1 MFLGKKLT
9 ETISQSLF
17 CPTVCYYQKI
27 FVPLPKNSI
36 IMPKENITI
45 KDIAARAGV
54 STGTVDR
61 VLHNRPNV
69 SQKALEKVNK
79 ALEELDYQP
88 NMYAS
93 ALAYNKTYTFYIV
106 LPKHEQ
112 DAYWDEIEEGAQACC
127 NFRRDFGIT
136 LKFVYYER
144 FNATAFTKMVREFFS
159 AKIDGVVIVPTTLE
173 QTARFTE
180 KLTERSIP
188 YVLLDSYMPDLKPLS
203 FFGQDSFASGY
214 FAAKMLMLIA
224 AKEKEIA
231 LVKQTRDGKVGSK
244 QQANRE
250 TGFRHY
256 MVDHFPEIK
265 ITEVDLPLDEERKEY
280 DGILEDFF
288 STHPKVH
295 HCITFNS
302 KAHIVGEFLQRTNRR
317 NVQIMGYDMVPK
329 NEACVRQGSISFLIA
344 QHAYQQG
351 YASVD
356 ALFHA
361 IVLKRAV
368 NPVNYMPIE
377 ILTKENVDFYRRTAI

>member
-1 MFLGKKLT
+1 MA
-9 ETISQSLF
+9 
-17 CPTVCYYQKI
+17 
-27 FVPLPKNSI
+27 
-36 IMPKENITI
+36 KEIITI

-54 STGTVDR
+54 SVGTVDR

-69 SQKALEKVNK
+69 SKKTLEKVNK
-79 ALEELDYQP
+79 ALDELDYRP

-93 ALAYNKTYTFYIV
+93 ALAYNRAYTFYCV

-112 DAYWDEIEEGAQACC
+112 DAYWDEIEEGALACTE
-127 NFRRDFGIT
+127 FRRDFGIK
-136 LKFVYYER
+136 LKFMYYER
-144 FNATAFTKMVREFFS
+144 FNAAAFTRMVREFLTEKF
-159 AKIDGVVIVPTTLE
+159 DGVIIVPTTLE

-180 KLTERSIP
+180 KLTERQIP
-188 YVLLDSYMPDLKPLS
+188 YVLLDSYMPDLKPLT

-224 AKEKEIA
+224 NKEKEIA
-231 LVKQTRDGKVGSK
+231 LMKQTRNGLVGSK

-256 MVDHFPEIK
+256 MVDHYPEIK
-265 ITEVDLPLDEERKEY
+265 ITEVDLPLDEEKKDY
-280 DGILEDFF
+280 DGILEKFF
-288 STHPKVH
+288 KEHPQVH

-302 KAHIVGEFLQRTNRR
+302 KAHLVGEFLQKTNRR
-317 NVQIMGYDMVPK
+317 NIQIMGYDMVPK
-329 NEACVRQGSISFLIA
+329 NVKCIHNGSISFLIA

-356 ALFHA
+356 ALFNA
-361 IVLKRAV
+361 IVMKRQV

>member
-1 MFLGKKLT
+1 MA
-9 ETISQSLF
+9 
-17 CPTVCYYQKI
+17 
-27 FVPLPKNSI
+27 
-36 IMPKENITI
+36 KEIITI
-45 KDIAARAGV
+45 KDIAAHAGV

-69 SQKALEKVNK
+69 SKAALEKVNK
-79 ALEELDYQP
+79 ALEELDYRP

-93 ALAYNKTYTFYIV
+93 ALAYNKTYNFYCV

-112 DAYWDEIEEGAQACC
+112 DAYWDEIEEGALACTD
-127 NFRRDFGIT
+127 FRRDFGIN

-144 FNATAFTKMVREFFS
+144 FNPPAFTKMVRELFS
-159 AKIDGVVIVPTTLE
+159 AKIDGVIIVPSTLE
-173 QTARFTE
+173 QTQRFTE
-180 KLTERSIP
+180 KLIERNIP

-224 AKEKEIA
+224 NKEKEIA
-231 LVKQTRDGKVGSK
+231 LMKQTRDGKVGSK

-256 MVDHFPEIK
+256 MVDHYPDIK
-265 ITEVDLPLDEERKEY
+265 ITEVDLPLDEEKKDY
-280 DGILEDFF
+280 DGILEKFF
-288 STHPKVH
+288 KEHPQVH

-302 KAHIVGEFLQRTNRR
+302 KAHIVGEFLEKTNRR

-329 NEACVRQGSISFLIA
+329 NEVCVRNGSISFLIA

-356 ALFHA
+356 ALFNA
-361 IVLKRAV
+361 IVMKRAV

-377 ILTKENVDFYRRTAI
+377 ILTRENVDFYRIKAI

>member
-1 MFLGKKLT
+1 MA
-9 ETISQSLF
+9 
-17 CPTVCYYQKI
+17 
-27 FVPLPKNSI
+27 
-36 IMPKENITI
+36 KEIITI

-61 VLHNRPNV
+61 VLHKRPNV
-69 SQKALEKVNK
+69 SKTALDKVNK
-79 ALEELDYQP
+79 ALEELDYRP

-93 ALAYNKTYTFYIV
+93 ALAYNKTYNFYVV

-112 DAYWDEIEEGAQACC
+112 EAYWDEIEEGALACTD
-127 NFRRDFGIT
+127 FRRDFGIN

-144 FNATAFTKMVREFFS
+144 FNNAAFTRMVREFFS

-180 KLTERSIP
+180 KLTERQIP
-188 YVLLDSYMPDLKPLS
+188 YVLLDSYMPDLKPLT

-224 AKEKEIA
+224 NKEKEVA
-231 LVKQTRDGKVGSK
+231 LMKQTRDGRVGSK

-265 ITEVDLPLDEERKEY
+265 ITEVDLPLDEEKKDY
-280 DGILEDFF
+280 DDILEAFF
-288 STHPKVH
+288 KEHPLVH

-302 KAHIVGEFLQRTNRR
+302 KAHLVGEFLQRTNRR

-329 NEACVRQGSISFLIA
+329 NVECIHNGSISFLIA

-356 ALFHA
+356 ALFNA
-361 IVLKRAV
+361 IVMKRAV

>member
-1 MFLGKKLT
+1 MA
-9 ETISQSLF
+9 
-17 CPTVCYYQKI
+17 
-27 FVPLPKNSI
+27 
-36 IMPKENITI
+36 KENITI

-61 VLHNRPNV
+61 VLHKRPNV
-69 SQKALEKVNK
+69 SKTALEKVNK
-79 ALEELDYQP
+79 ALEELDYRP

-93 ALAYNKTYTFYIV
+93 ALAYNKTYTFYVV

-127 NFRRDFGIT
+127 AFRRDFGIT

-144 FNATAFTKMVREFFS
+144 FNAAAFTKMVREFFS
-159 AKIDGVVIVPTTLE
+159 AKMDGVVMVPATLE
-173 QTARFTE
+173 LTARFTE
-180 KLTERSIP
+180 KLTDRQIP

-224 AKEKEIA
+224 NKEKEIA
-231 LVKQTRDGKVGSK
+231 LVKQTRDGNVGSK

-256 MVDHFPEIK
+256 MVDHFPEIT

-280 DGILEDFF
+280 DSILEKFF
-288 STHPKVH
+288 STHPRVH

-302 KAHIVGEFLQRTNRR
+302 KAHLVGEFLQRTNRR
-317 NVQIMGYDMVPK
+317 NIQIMGYDMVPK
-329 NEACVRQGSISFLIA
+329 NEQCIRQGSISFLIA

-356 ALFHA
+356 ALFNA
-361 IVLKRAV
+361 IVMKRAV

>member
-1 MFLGKKLT
+1 MA
-9 ETISQSLF
+9 
-17 CPTVCYYQKI
+17 
-27 FVPLPKNSI
+27 
-36 IMPKENITI
+36 KENITI

-61 VLHNRPNV
+61 VLHKRPNV
-69 SQKALEKVNK
+69 SKTALEKVNK
-79 ALEELDYQP
+79 ALEELDYRP

-93 ALAYNKTYTFYIV
+93 ALAYNKTYTFYVV

-127 NFRRDFGIT
+127 AFRRDFGIT

-144 FNATAFTKMVREFFS
+144 FNAAAFTKMVREFFS
-159 AKIDGVVIVPTTLE
+159 AKMDGVVMVPATLE
-173 QTARFTE
+173 LTARFTE
-180 KLTERSIP
+180 KLTERQIP

-224 AKEKEIA
+224 NKEKEIA

-256 MVDHFPEIK
+256 MVDHFPEIT

-280 DGILEDFF
+280 DSILEKFF

-302 KAHIVGEFLQRTNRR
+302 KAHLVGEFLQRTNRR
-317 NVQIMGYDMVPK
+317 NIQIMGYDMVPK
-329 NEACVRQGSISFLIA
+329 NEQCSRQGSISFLIA

-356 ALFHA
+356 ALFNA
-361 IVLKRAV
+361 IVMKRAV

>member
-1 MFLGKKLT
+1 MA
-9 ETISQSLF
+9 
-17 CPTVCYYQKI
+17 
-27 FVPLPKNSI
+27 
-36 IMPKENITI
+36 KEIITI

-69 SQKALEKVNK
+69 SKKALDKVNK
-79 ALEELDYQP
+79 ALEELDYRP

-93 ALAYNKTYTFYIV
+93 ALAYNKTYTFYCV

-112 DAYWDEIEEGAQACC
+112 EAYWDEIEEGALACAD
-127 NFRRDFGIT
+127 FRRNFGIK
-136 LKFVYYER
+136 LKFMYYER
-144 FNATAFTKMVREFFS
+144 FNAAAFTRMVREFLTEKF
-159 AKIDGVVIVPTTLE
+159 DGVIIVPTTLE

-180 KLTERSIP
+180 KLTERQIP
-188 YVLLDSYMPDLKPLS
+188 YVLLDSYMPDLKPLT

-224 AKEKEIA
+224 NKEKEVA
-231 LVKQTRDGKVGSK
+231 LMKQTRDGRVGSK

-256 MVDHFPEIK
+256 MVDHFPDIK
-265 ITEVDLPLDEERKEY
+265 ITEVDLPLDEEKKDY
-280 DGILEDFF
+280 DDILEKFF
-288 STHPKVH
+288 EEHPQVH

-302 KAHIVGEFLQRTNRR
+302 KAHLVGMFLQKTNRR
-317 NVQIMGYDMVPK
+317 HIQIMGYDMVPK
-329 NEACVRQGSISFLIA
+329 NVECIHNGSISFLIA

-356 ALFHA
+356 ALFNA
-361 IVLKRAV
+361 IVMKRQV

>member
-1 MFLGKKLT
+1 
-9 ETISQSLF
+9 
-17 CPTVCYYQKI
+17 
-27 FVPLPKNSI
+27 
-36 IMPKENITI
+36 MPKEIITI

-61 VLHNRPNV
+61 VLHKRPNV
-69 SQKALEKVNK
+69 SKSALEKVNK
-79 ALEELDYQP
+79 ALEELDYRP

-93 ALAYNKTYTFYIV
+93 ALAYNKTYNFYIV

-112 DAYWDEIEEGAQACC
+112 EAYWDEIEEGAQACTD
-127 NFRRDFGIT
+127 FRRDFGIT
-136 LKFVYYER
+136 LNFMYYER
-144 FNATAFTKMVREFFS
+144 CNNADFTRMVRELFT
-159 AKIDGVVIVPTTLE
+159 AKIDGVIIVPTTLE

-180 KLTERSIP
+180 KLTERQIP

-231 LVKQTRDGKVGSK
+231 IVKQTRDGKVGSK

-256 MVDHFPEIK
+256 MMDHYPDIIIK
-265 ITEVDLPLDEERKEY
+265 EVDLPLDEEHKEY
-280 DGILEDFF
+280 DGILEKFF
-288 STHPKVH
+288 QQNPKVH

-302 KAHIVGEFLQRTNRR
+302 KAHLVGEFLQKTNRR
-317 NVQIMGYDMVPK
+317 NIQIMGYDMVPK
-329 NEACVRQGSISFLIA
+329 NEECIRQGSISFLIA

-356 ALFHA
+356 TLFNA
-361 IVLKRAV
+361 IVMKREV